1 MTNGDLGNGSRR
13 NDSRAGQRRDAD
25 VECARSSLDAPGG
38 RARVVPCYAGSDNL
52 DLILRPV
59 GEQGPSTPDRLKVDG
74 TAAGGQVREE
84 ERVNGDPAKSSH
96 SLDLPRGRVNDPQ
109 LPHPRRLPRS
119 LSRSFL
125 PPLSLS
131 LFPSRSF
138 LPSLFLRLPIFLF
151 PSLFRSLACSI
162 SLYCTP
168 AIDYS
173 LLLPHLRGYDKQF
186 PTIPLAVVARH

>member
-125 PPLSLS
+125 PPFSLSLS
-131 LFPSRSF
+131 LSF
-138 LPSLFLRLPIFLF
+138 FS
-151 PSLFRSLACSI
+151 SLAFS
-162 SLYCTP
+162 
-168 AIDYS
+168 A
-173 LLLPHLRGYDKQF
+173 
-186 PTIPLAVVARH
+186 PTYIPLSLSLSFARLFYLALLYSRYRLFASPTSPERL